1 MTENT
6 VENDQDTKPGEG
18 ETVAQAP
25 ADEAGSQ
32 DVTTTSMTAET
43 TATADQAD
51 ADEAA
56 AKAEAEAAEKA
67 AAAAREKA
75 EAARKKKAPRPGE
88 GETVLEGSNCSC
100 EGADYVADKFGFVV
114 VKSEHADLL
123 CRDFG
128 FKKV

>member
-1 MTENT
+1 MD
-6 VENDQDTKPGEG
+6 NDQDTKPGEG
-18 ETVAQAP
+18 EEKSPEELAAEQKSAADAAKAQAEAEAKAAEESSK
-25 ADEAGSQ
+25 ADE
-32 DVTTTSMTAET
+32 E
-43 TATADQAD
+43 
-51 ADEAA
+51 EAK

-75 EAARKKKAPRPGE
+75 EAARKKKAPKPGE

-100 EGADYVADKFGFVV
+100 DGSDYMADKFGFVV
-114 VKSEHADLL
+114 VKTEHADLL